1 MRFDES
7 LISLKGATEASFKL
21 GGGLTSFA
29 MLGGARVGVSTLSKY
44 ASVSE
49 EFRDNVIPVDIA
61 VEADKRARSPIII
74 GEAARQ
80 LGYGLSPLAG
90 QVEGKPLTEA
100 AALKVLHE
108 ANDVSR
114 AIVAAIADGNIDA
127 LDRKKIA
134 QEAREAI
141 RALQEVLAGLE
152 SAE

>member
-1 MRFDES
+1 MRTILEADV
-7 LISLKGATEASFKL
+7 LALKGATEASFVL
-21 GGGLTSFA
+21 GKGLTSFSTFT
-29 MLGGARVGVSTLSKY
+29 RVGVSTLSKY
-44 ASVSE
+44 ASGSA

-61 VEADKRARSPIII
+61 IEADRRAGSPIII

-80 LGYGLSPLAG
+80 LGYGLSPLTGEIKAG
-90 QVEGKPLTEA
+90 PVTEA

-114 AIVAAIADGNIDA
+114 AIVAAIADGKVDA

-134 QEAREAI
+134 QETREAI

-152 SAE
+152 GQP

>member
-61 VEADKRARSPIII
+61 VEADKRAGSPIII

-90 QVEGKPLTEA
+90 HVEGKPLTEA

-114 AIVAAIADGNIDA
+114 AIVAAIADGKVDA

-134 QEAREAI
+134 QETREAI

-152 SAE
+152 DAP